1 MRRATTTFPLQCLA
15 ALVAYGLAAASPGQ
29 AGVHHAAEPST
40 KFALVIGNSN
50 YPDGDPVSGVADAN
64 AIAQALTRAGFN
76 VAPPLPDANLEQARA
91 ALKAF
96 SSQISAATVA
106 VVFFSGHGFQL
117 QNASYLLLKDGSV
130 DGSAPEQGALPL
142 EEVLQDLNAAP
153 IEATKLVFVNACRTA
168 EDPQGKAGKGLA
180 NFEQAPIKTVQFS
193 AAAPGQVAQ
202 GGKDGNLSPFTAALV
217 RNIPQP
223 GLRFKTLLTRVTA
236 DVSVPSDTGQLPTD
250 SGSGSI
256 ADDFTLRD
264 PVIIEAGVVDED
276 DSLYVLLNGT
286 IVLGP
291 GAAGTGLHE
300 LPLQAGDNPLTLMVF
315 NQATYHNTQSWF
327 SPEGWHYRL
336 ELLGPDGTE
345 LSSPQCELG
354 TSPSPAPG
362 AQGHMAASPA
372 DPPDPAPCFADH
384 EDVPFKSG
392 SRFGKLFPVATADL
406 FVDPVT
412 AELELRNVDTKVWQH
427 GAPVWEQQQ
436 GLLATMPAAQLSS
449 LLGEVLNLGPNFD
462 VLKVAQQIIDQFKL
476 PVKLPDLT
484 KLQIG
489 VRGNTDFSAFAK
501 ICMSD
506 WEARKADFKVSFSAA
521 LAGDPEPFKSFDSSL
536 SACIATAAGKAG
548 SKYQPG
554 DIKVYTDLEDS
565 TPAHP

>member
-1 MRRATTTFPLQCLA
+1 MRRTFTKFQLPFLA
-15 ALVAYGLAAASPGQ
+15 ALVAYCLGAAQPSQ

-76 VAPPLPDANLEQARA
+76 VAPPLLDAKLDQAKA
-91 ALKAF
+91 ALTAF
-96 SSQISAATVA
+96 KSQISAATVA

-117 QNASYLLLKDGSV
+117 QNASYLLLKDGDVS
-130 DGSAPEQGALPL
+130 DQGALPL

-153 IEATKLVFVNACRTA
+153 NEATKVVFVNACRTA
-168 EDPQGKAGKGLA
+168 EDPTGKAGKGLA
-180 NFEQAPIKTVQFS
+180 NFEQAPLKTVQFS

-264 PVIIEAGVVDED
+264 PVVIQAGVLEED

-291 GAAGTGLHE
+291 DAKGTGLHE

-315 NQATYHNTQSWF
+315 HQATYHNGQSWF
-327 SPEGWHYRL
+327 TPEGWRYQL
-336 ELLGPDGTE
+336 ELLGPGGTE
-345 LSSPQCELG
+345 ISSPDCNLG
-354 TSPSPAPG
+354 TSPSQSPG
-362 AQGHMAASPA
+362 AQGHMAASPGDA
-372 DPPDPAPCFADH
+372 PDPKPCFADG

-392 SRFGKLFPVATADL
+392 SHFGKLFTVATADL
-406 FVDPVT
+406 FVDPMT
-412 AELELRNVDTKVWQH
+412 AELELRKVDTKVWQH

-436 GLLATMPAAQLSS
+436 GLLFTMPATQLSS
-449 LLGEVLNLGPNFD
+449 ILGEVLNLGPNFD

-489 VRGNTDFSAFAK
+489 VRGNTDFKTFIQ
-501 ICMSD
+501 ICMND
-506 WEARKADFKVSFSAA
+506 RDARKADFKASFSAA
-521 LAGDPEPFKSFDSSL
+521 LAGDPEPFQSFDASL
-536 SACIATAAGKAG
+536 SACVAAAAGKAG
-548 SKYQPG
+548 SKYKPG
-554 DIKVYTDLEDS
+554 DIEVYTDLEDS